1 MEFRRTLLASA
12 ATAGLLT
19 AVVASPASAHVIVEP
34 STTDAGAYNVLTFA
48 ASHGCEGSPTTS
60 FTINLPDSIT
70 DAKPTVYPG
79 WEVEKIQEELDEP
92 VTTEDGV
99 TITKHVG
106 QIVYTA
112 QDPLEDGYRMAFE
125 VQVKNPDSVGETLS
139 FPTLQTCEEGQTD
152 WAQIPAEGQDPH
164 ELEAPAPSY
173 TVTEASDEGDHHG
186 EGTDVSAAS
195 NDSPQTAE
203 TAGDSASQV
212 PGYLGLAAGVLG
224 LILGGLALLR
234 TRTIARK

>member
-1 MEFRRTLLASA
+1 MKFRRTLLASA

-19 AVVASPASAHVIVEP
+19 AVVASPASAHVTVEP
-34 STTDAGAYNVLTFA
+34 TTTDAGAYTVLTLA

-70 DAKPTVYPG
+70 DAKPTIYPG
-79 WEVEKIQEELDEP
+79 WEVEKIEEELDEP
-92 VTTEDGV
+92 VTTEDGA
-99 TITKHVG
+99 TITRHTG

-112 QDPLEDGYRMAFE
+112 ENPLEDGYRMAFE
-125 VQVKNPDSVGETLS
+125 VQVQNPDTVGETLS

-152 WAQIPAEGQDPH
+152 WAQMPAEGQDPH
-164 ELEAPAPSY
+164 ELESPAPSY
-173 TVTEASDEGDHHG
+173 TVTEAADEGHHG
-186 EGTDVSAAS
+186 EGDDVSAAPD
-195 NDSPQTAE
+195 DSAQAAPASDD
-203 TAGDSASQV
+203 GASQV

-234 TRTIARK
+234 TRNIVGK